1 MALTIIK
8 QLENSCKTE
17 SRPRWYITYLVECSN
32 CRQQY
37 PMLKKNFRE
46 DKCCVACTN
55 RIRCCKPESE
65 KKKRIHKYHLH
76 HMHWTPFHKKRECMR
91 WRCNYP
97 CVHWYKNYWG
107 RGIKCEREKFED
119 FKRDMYDSYLDHV
132 AKYGEDNTTIDRID
146 VNWNYSKENCRW
158 LTKLEQQSW
167 KRNNHSVVYQWV
179 EYPCLKALCRKVWQ
193 NYHRVHRRIKAW
205 WDTDRAINTLV

>member
-1 MALTIIK
+1 MTIRVIEK
-8 QLENSCKTE
+8 IENHFKTE
-17 SRPRWYITYLVECSN
+17 KRPSWYPTYLVMCSS
-32 CRQQY
+32 CWRQF
-37 PMLKKNFRE
+37 PMIKYDIWKTEHCYDCANKLRWINGWTKHTK
-46 DKCCVACTN
+46 
-55 RIRCCKPESE
+55 RIRHKSSY
-65 KKKRIHKYHLH
+65 KKTHFYKKRTNIK
-76 HMHWTPFHKKRECMR
+76 
-91 WRCNYP
+91 WRCYYP
-97 CVHWYKNYWG
+97 SIHWFKNYWG
-107 RGIKCEREKFED
+107 RGIKVEWKNFDE
-119 FKRDMYDSYLDHV
+119 FKRDMYESYLDHV
-132 AKYGEDNTTIDRID
+132 AKYWEDNTTIDRID